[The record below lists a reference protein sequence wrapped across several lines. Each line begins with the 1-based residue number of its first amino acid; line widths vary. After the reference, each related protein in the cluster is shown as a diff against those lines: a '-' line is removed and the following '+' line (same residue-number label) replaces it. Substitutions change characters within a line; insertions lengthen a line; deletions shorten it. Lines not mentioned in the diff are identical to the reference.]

1 MERIDF
7 KEFLLGMA
15 IIVFC
20 ITLWTMIK
28 PPIIERTLV
37 VKITP
42 IYDVRG
48 LMALKENED
57 GILLND
63 IIINLDNEVII
74 GLTPKQKQKQP
85 QKQKVDKKHN

>member
-37 VKITP
+37 VKIIP
-42 IYDVRG
+42 IYDVRTKTD
-48 LMALKENED
+48 KEGN
-57 GILLND
+57 
-63 IIINLDNEVII
+63 V
-74 GLTPKQKQKQP
+74 TVYVYK
-85 QKQKVDKKHN
+85 

>member
-7 KEFLLGMA
+7 KEFLVGMA

-28 PPIIERTLV
+28 PPIIESTLV

-42 IYDVRG
+42 IYDVRT
-48 LMALKENED
+48 ET
-57 GILLND
+57 
-63 IIINLDNEVII
+63 DNEGNV
-74 GLTPKQKQKQP
+74 TVYVYK
-85 QKQKVDKKHN
+85 

>member
-20 ITLWTMIK
+20 ITLLAMIK

-42 IYDVRG
+42 IYDVRT
-48 LMALKENED
+48 K
-57 GILLND
+57 I
-63 IIINLDNEVII
+63 DNE
-74 GLTPKQKQKQP
+74 GN
-85 QKQKVDKKHN
+85 VDVHVYK

>member
-1 MERIDF
+1 MVNKMERIDF

-42 IYDVRG
+42 IYDVRT
-48 LMALKENED
+48 ET
-57 GILLND
+57 
-63 IIINLDNEVII
+63 DNEGNV
-74 GLTPKQKQKQP
+74 TVYVYK
-85 QKQKVDKKHN
+85 

>member
-20 ITLWTMIK
+20 ITLWFMFK

-37 VKITP
+37 VKIIP
-42 IYDVRG
+42 AYNVRTKTD
-48 LMALKENED
+48 KEGN
-57 GILLND
+57 
-63 IIINLDNEVII
+63 VAVYVY
-74 GLTPKQKQKQP
+74 K
-85 QKQKVDKKHN
+85 